1 MQRRHRKKQ
10 RKGAIL
16 ALMVMVVLL
25 LSMTSLAL
33 IRVGTEARLRTV
45 KSDLQT
51 AARFAADAGIER
63 ALYLMNEQLVAGT
76 WVLDAVPTFTA
87 QSLTAANADYTVTF
101 TGDLASGYQVT
112 SVGHS
117 NNQTKTVRATIALT
131 SPIAKDFAIFAKDS
145 IDLKNGSTVNGFNSD
160 DPSDTDVPAKI
171 GTLSTNNGAIGIDNN
186 VTVDGD
192 IYIVP
197 NGNPNTVVDAHS
209 GADIMG
215 DIFLLPSYYSLPP
228 VSPPNYTASQGAISG
243 KNITL
248 HSSDSGKY
256 SKIKISKN
264 GTLSINGNLTLYV
277 TGDIELKNNA
287 EIEVKNNSTLTLY
300 FDGDIEAKNS
310 SGFNNKTEIPANLL
324 IYGTGTGQKIGLK
337 NSSDLYAVIYA
348 PDADMVVHNSVDAY
362 GSFIVNDMELKNSGY
377 IYYDKALKEVSVDDE
392 LVRFSITHWEEI

>member
-1 MQRRHRKKQ
+1 
-10 RKGAIL
+10 
-16 ALMVMVVLL
+16 MVMVVLL

-117 NNQTKTVRATIALT
+117 HNQTKTVRATIALT

-197 NGNPNTVVDAHS
+197 DGDPDTIIDAHN
-209 GADIMG
+209 GANLNG

-264 GTLSINGNLTLYV
+264 GTLSINGDLTLYV

>member
-1 MQRRHRKKQ
+1 MRRLQRKKQ

-33 IRVGTEARLRTV
+33 IRLGTKARLRTV
-45 KSDLQT
+45 KSDSQT
-51 AARFAADAGIER
+51 AARFAADAGVER
-63 ALYLMNEQLVAGT
+63 ALHVMNEELQAGT
-76 WVLDAVPTFTA
+76 WTLDAVPTYTSE
-87 QSLTAANADYTVTF
+87 SLAGGNADYTVTF
-101 TGDLASGYQVT
+101 TGDLTNGYQVT

-117 NNQTKTVRATIALT
+117 HNQTKTVLATIALT

-145 IDLKNGSTVNGFNSD
+145 IDFKNGSLVDGFNSD
-160 DPSDTDVPAKI
+160 NPGETDIPAKI
-171 GTLSTNNGAIGIDNN
+171 GTLSTNDGAISIDNN
-186 VTVDGD
+186 VTINGD

-197 NGNPNTVVDAHS
+197 NGDPDTVVNAHS
-209 GADIMG
+209 DADING
-215 DIFLLPSYYSLPP
+215 DIFFLPSYYSMPP
-228 VSPPNYTASQGAISG
+228 ISPPNYTASQGSISG

-256 SKIKISKN
+256 SDISISNN
-264 GTLSINGNLTLYV
+264 GTLSINGDLTLYV

-287 EIEVKNNSTLTLY
+287 EIEVKNNSSLILY

-324 IYGTGTGQKIGLK
+324 IYGTGTGQKIDLK

-348 PDADMVVHNSVDAY
+348 PDADMTVHNSVDTY
-362 GSFIVNDMELKNSGY
+362 GSFIVNDMELKNSGNV
-377 IYYDKALKEVSVDDE
+377 YYDKALKQVSVDDE